1 MHWLLVYFYVFDVSF
16 GLALLLTPVCK
27 RLAVRLGCVDQPDLE
42 RKIHTQAMPL
52 LGGFAVFVAFALN
65 VLFNYLVVVL
75 AAAHLNLPDDLS
87 IHVAGVLSVWP
98 KLVVL
103 LVGGLLMVML
113 GAYTTYIVQDWIRLH
128 NPGLFGW
135 SLAIALPLAF
145 VFTDWKSL
153 GPPSTTAP
161 DASAN
166 EPTSPPP
173 RPGFPAGK

>member
-1 MHWLLVYFYVFDVSF
+1 MHWILVYFYVFDVSF
-16 GLALLLTPVCK
+16 MLALLLTPVFK
-27 RLAVRLGCVDQPDLE
+27 QLSFRLGCVDQPNLE

-113 GAYTTYIVQDWIRLH
+113 GAYDDRHDLRAGMKLLGQI
-128 NPGLFGW
+128 G
-135 SLAIALPLAF
+135 IALLVA
-145 VFTDWKSL
+145 L
-153 GPPSTTAP
+153 G
-161 DASAN
+161 
-166 EPTSPPP
+166 
-173 RPGFPAGK
+173 GCGL